1 MKFSLFF
8 DLAMVVSGNGI
19 PDHKATEA
27 MMESVKT
34 NPRAG
39 RYFHKAFKDPLEG
52 IPEEDIVEDL
62 PKDTEDPADEKPIG
76 DEIPNP
82 TVDMEESPKNEEVD
96 PIETPT
102 PSTEDE
108 DEEYAQES
116 TEENEDKE
124 EDTESHMSD
133 ELKEDVAAL
142 EDLLNAFSH
151 MDEESTEEI
160 SQDQIDHT
168 YLTDVMSRDQKT
180 AFEEIMNRSEN
191 DQPAE
196 EAVGRE
202 TPAIPSV
209 LREVE
214 TEDDETPI
222 PLNVSVEVNKE
233 TADMKV
239 NKTTYVDKVE
249 NKELAKVRKMITDF
263 AMAPTTKKKEL
274 ANKIYYYVIDHNV
287 DIDLSKYRMIWK
299 LVDKPFITSRKE
311 EK

>member
-19 PDHKATEA
+19 PDRKATEA
-27 MMESVKT
+27 MMESVKS

-108 DEEYAQES
+108 DKEYAQES

-142 EDLLNAFSH
+142 EDLLNAFSN
-151 MDEESTEEI
+151 MEEEEEVEPI
-160 SQDQIDHT
+160 PDT
-168 YLTDVMSRDQKT
+168 PV
-180 AFEEIMNRSEN
+180 
-191 DQPAE
+191 E
-196 EAVGRE
+196 EAMGRG

-214 TEDDETPI
+214 AEDDETPI

>member
-19 PDHKATEA
+19 PDRKATEA

-62 PKDTEDPADEKPIG
+62 PKDIEDPAEEKPIG
-76 DEIPNP
+76 NEIPNP
-82 TVDMEESPKNEEVD
+82 TVDMEGSPKNEEVD

-142 EDLLNAFSH
+142 EDLLNAFSN
-151 MDEESTEEI
+151 MEEEEEVEPI
-160 SQDQIDHT
+160 PDT
-168 YLTDVMSRDQKT
+168 PV
-180 AFEEIMNRSEN
+180 
-191 DQPAE
+191 E

-214 TEDDETPI
+214 AEDDETPI

-274 ANKIYYYVIDHNV
+274 ANKIYYYVMDHNV

>member
-19 PDHKATEA
+19 PDRKATEA

-62 PKDTEDPADEKPIG
+62 PKDTEDSAEEKPIG

-116 TEENEDKE
+116 TEEE

-133 ELKEDVAAL
+133 DLKEDVDAL
-142 EDLLNAFSH
+142 EDLLNAFSN
-151 MDEESTEEI
+151 MEEEEEVEPI
-160 SQDQIDHT
+160 PDT
-168 YLTDVMSRDQKT
+168 PV
-180 AFEEIMNRSEN
+180 
-191 DQPAE
+191 E

-214 TEDDETPI
+214 AEDNETPI

-249 NKELAKVRKMITDF
+249 NKELAKVRKMISDF

-274 ANKIYYYVIDHNV
+274 ANEIYHYVMDHNV

-299 LVDKPFITSRKE
+299 LVDKPFITSKKE

>member
-19 PDHKATEA
+19 PDRKATEA

-52 IPEEDIVEDL
+52 IPEEDIAEDL
-62 PKDTEDPADEKPIG
+62 PKDTEDPAEEKPIG

-96 PIETPT
+96 PIKTPT

-116 TEENEDKE
+116 TE
-124 EDTESHMSD
+124 DTESHTSD

-142 EDLLNAFSH
+142 EDLLNAFSN
-151 MDEESTEEI
+151 MEEEEEVEPI
-160 SQDQIDHT
+160 PNT
-168 YLTDVMSRDQKT
+168 PV
-180 AFEEIMNRSEN
+180 
-191 DQPAE
+191 E

-214 TEDDETPI
+214 AEDDESPI

-249 NKELAKVRKMITDF
+249 NKELAKVRKMISDF

-274 ANKIYYYVIDHNV
+274 ANEIYHYVMDHNV

-299 LVDKPFITSRKE
+299 LVDKPFITSKKE
-311 EK
+311 EE

>member
-19 PDHKATEA
+19 PDRKATEA

-62 PKDTEDPADEKPIG
+62 PKDIEDPAEEKPIG

-82 TVDMEESPKNEEVD
+82 TVDMEKSPKNEEVD

-108 DEEYAQES
+108 DEEYAKES

-142 EDLLNAFSH
+142 EDLLNAFSN
-151 MDEESTEEI
+151 MEEEEEVEPI
-160 SQDQIDHT
+160 PDT
-168 YLTDVMSRDQKT
+168 PV
-180 AFEEIMNRSEN
+180 
-191 DQPAE
+191 E

-214 TEDDETPI
+214 AEDDETPI
-222 PLNVSVEVNKE
+222 PLNVFVEVNKE

-249 NKELAKVRKMITDF
+249 NKELAKVRKMISDF

-274 ANKIYYYVIDHNV
+274 ANKIYHYVMDHNV

-299 LVDKPFITSRKE
+299 LVDKPFITSKKE

>member
-19 PDHKATEA
+19 PDRKATEA

-39 RYFHKAFKDPLEG
+39 RYFHKAFKDPLDG

-62 PKDTEDPADEKPIG
+62 PKDIEDPAEEKPIG
-76 DEIPNP
+76 NEIPNP
-82 TVDMEESPKNEEVD
+82 TVDMEGSPKNEEVD

-133 ELKEDVAAL
+133 ELKEDIAAL
-142 EDLLNAFSH
+142 EDLLNAFSN
-151 MDEESTEEI
+151 MEEEEEVEPI
-160 SQDQIDHT
+160 PDT
-168 YLTDVMSRDQKT
+168 PV
-180 AFEEIMNRSEN
+180 
-191 DQPAE
+191 E

-214 TEDDETPI
+214 AEDDETPI
-222 PLNVSVEVNKE
+222 PLNVSVKVNKE

-249 NKELAKVRKMITDF
+249 NKELAKVKKMISDF

-274 ANKIYYYVIDHNV
+274 ANEIYYYVLDHNV
-287 DIDLSKYRMIWK
+287 DIDLRKYRMIWK
-299 LVDKPFITSRKE
+299 LVDKPFITSKKE
-311 EK
+311 EE

>member
-8 DLAMVVSGNGI
+8 ELAMVVSGNGI
-19 PDHKATEA
+19 PDRKATEA

-62 PKDTEDPADEKPIG
+62 PKDTEDPAEEKPIG

-96 PIETPT
+96 PIETST

-116 TEENEDKE
+116 TEENE

-142 EDLLNAFSH
+142 EDLLNAFSN
-151 MDEESTEEI
+151 MDEEEVEEI

-180 AFEEIMNRSEN
+180 AFEKILNRSEN

-214 TEDDETPI
+214 AEDNETPI

-249 NKELAKVRKMITDF
+249 NKELAKVRKMISDF

-274 ANKIYYYVIDHNV
+274 ANEIYYYVMDHNV

-299 LVDKPFITSRKE
+299 LVDKPFITSKKE
-311 EK
+311 EE

>member
-8 DLAMVVSGNGI
+8 DLAMVVSGNGF
-19 PDHKATEA
+19 PDRKATEA

-62 PKDTEDPADEKPIG
+62 PKDTEDPAEEKPIG

-96 PIETPT
+96 PIDTPT

-116 TEENEDKE
+116 TEEE
-124 EDTESHMSD
+124 EEPESHMSD
-133 ELKEDVAAL
+133 ELKDDVAAL
-142 EDLLNAFSH
+142 EDLLNAFSN
-151 MDEESTEEI
+151 MEEEEEVEPI
-160 SQDQIDHT
+160 PDT
-168 YLTDVMSRDQKT
+168 PV
-180 AFEEIMNRSEN
+180 EET
-191 DQPAE
+191 
-196 EAVGRE
+196 VGRE

-214 TEDDETPI
+214 AEDDETPI
-222 PLNVSVEVNKE
+222 PLNVSVEINKE

-249 NKELAKVRKMITDF
+249 NKELAKVRKMISDF

-274 ANKIYYYVIDHNV
+274 ANEIYHYVMDHNV
-287 DIDLSKYRMIWK
+287 NIDLSKYRMIWK
-299 LVDKPFITSRKE
+299 LVDKPFITSKKE

>member
-19 PDHKATEA
+19 PDRKATEA

-62 PKDTEDPADEKPIG
+62 PKDIEDPAEEKPIG

-82 TVDMEESPKNEEVD
+82 TVDMEKSPKNEEVD

-108 DEEYAQES
+108 DEEYAKES

-133 ELKEDVAAL
+133 ELKEDVSAL
-142 EDLLNAFSH
+142 EDLLNAFSN
-151 MDEESTEEI
+151 MEEEEEVEPI
-160 SQDQIDHT
+160 PDT
-168 YLTDVMSRDQKT
+168 PVK
-180 AFEEIMNRSEN
+180 
-191 DQPAE
+191 

-214 TEDDETPI
+214 AEDDETPI

-249 NKELAKVRKMITDF
+249 NKELAKVKKMISDF

-274 ANKIYYYVIDHNV
+274 ANKIYHYVMDHNV

>member
-19 PDHKATEA
+19 PDRKATEA
-27 MMESVKT
+27 MMENAKT

-62 PKDTEDPADEKPIG
+62 PNDTGDPAEEKPIG

-82 TVDMEESPKNEEVD
+82 SVDMKESPKNEEVD

-116 TEENEDKE
+116 TEEEEGKE

-142 EDLLNAFSH
+142 EDLLNAFSN
-151 MDEESTEEI
+151 MDEEEEVEPI
-160 SQDQIDHT
+160 PDT
-168 YLTDVMSRDQKT
+168 PV
-180 AFEEIMNRSEN
+180 EEN
-191 DQPAE
+191 
-196 EAVGRE
+196 VGRE

-214 TEDDETPI
+214 AEDDETPI

-249 NKELAKVRKMITDF
+249 NKELSKVRKMISDF

-274 ANKIYYYVIDHNV
+274 ANKIYYYVMDHNV
-287 DIDLSKYRMIWK
+287 DIDLRKYRMIWK
-299 LVDKPFITSRKE
+299 LVDKPFIASKKE
-311 EK
+311 EE

>member
-19 PDHKATEA
+19 PDRKATEA

-62 PKDTEDPADEKPIG
+62 PKDTEDPAEEKPIG

-82 TVDMEESPKNEEVD
+82 TVDMEESPKNKKVD

-116 TEENEDKE
+116 IEENEE
-124 EDTESHMSD
+124 EPESHMSD

-142 EDLLNAFSH
+142 EDLLNAFSN
-151 MDEESTEEI
+151 MEEEEEVEPI
-160 SQDQIDHT
+160 PGT
-168 YLTDVMSRDQKT
+168 PV
-180 AFEEIMNRSEN
+180 
-191 DQPAE
+191 E

-214 TEDDETPI
+214 AEDDETPI

-249 NKELAKVRKMITDF
+249 DKELAKVKKMISDF

-274 ANKIYYYVIDHNV
+274 ANKIYYYVIDNNV

>member
-8 DLAMVVSGNGI
+8 DLAMVVSGNGF
-19 PDHKATEA
+19 PDRKATEA

-39 RYFHKAFKDPLEG
+39 RYFYKAFKDPLEG

-62 PKDTEDPADEKPIG
+62 PKDTEDPAEEKPIG

-82 TVDMEESPKNEEVD
+82 TVDTEESPKNEEVD
-96 PIETPT
+96 PIDTPT

-116 TEENEDKE
+116 TEEE
-124 EDTESHMSD
+124 EEPESHMSD
-133 ELKEDVAAL
+133 ELKDDVAAL
-142 EDLLNAFSH
+142 EDLLNAFSN
-151 MDEESTEEI
+151 MEEEEEVEPI
-160 SQDQIDHT
+160 PDT
-168 YLTDVMSRDQKT
+168 PV
-180 AFEEIMNRSEN
+180 EET
-191 DQPAE
+191 
-196 EAVGRE
+196 VGRE

-214 TEDDETPI
+214 AEDNETPI

-249 NKELAKVRKMITDF
+249 NKELAKVRKMISDF
-263 AMAPTTKKKEL
+263 AMSPTTKKKEL
-274 ANKIYYYVIDHNV
+274 ANEIYHYVMDHNV

-299 LVDKPFITSRKE
+299 LVDKPFITSKKE

>member
-19 PDHKATEA
+19 PDCKATEA

-52 IPEEDIVEDL
+52 IPEEEIVEDL
-62 PKDTEDPADEKPIG
+62 PKDTEDPAEEKPIG

-82 TVDMEESPKNEEVD
+82 TADMEESSKNEEVD
-96 PIETPT
+96 PIETST

-116 TEENEDKE
+116 TEE
-124 EDTESHMSD
+124 EDTESHMTD
-133 ELKEDVAAL
+133 DLKEDVAAL

-151 MDEESTEEI
+151 MEEEEEVEPI
-160 SQDQIDHT
+160 PDT
-168 YLTDVMSRDQKT
+168 PV
-180 AFEEIMNRSEN
+180 
-191 DQPAE
+191 E

-214 TEDDETPI
+214 AEDDETPI

-274 ANKIYYYVIDHNV
+274 ANEIYYYVLDHNV
-287 DIDLSKYRMIWK
+287 DIDLRKYRMIWK
-299 LVDKPFITSRKE
+299 LVDKPFITSNKE
-311 EK
+311 EE

>member
-19 PDHKATEA
+19 PDRKATEA

-62 PKDTEDPADEKPIG
+62 PKDIEDPAEEKPIG

-82 TVDMEESPKNEEVD
+82 TVDMEKSPKNEEVD

-108 DEEYAQES
+108 DEEYAKES

-142 EDLLNAFSH
+142 EDLLNAFSN
-151 MDEESTEEI
+151 MEEEEEVEPI
-160 SQDQIDHT
+160 PDT
-168 YLTDVMSRDQKT
+168 PV
-180 AFEEIMNRSEN
+180 
-191 DQPAE
+191 E

-214 TEDDETPI
+214 AEDDETPI

-249 NKELAKVRKMITDF
+249 NKELAKVKKMISDF

>member
-19 PDHKATEA
+19 QDRKATEA

-62 PKDTEDPADEKPIG
+62 PKDTEDPAEEKPIG

-82 TVDMEESPKNEEVD
+82 SVDMEESPKNEEVD

-116 TEENEDKE
+116 TEEE
-124 EDTESHMSD
+124 EDEEEATESHMSD

-142 EDLLNAFSH
+142 EDLLNAFSN
-151 MDEESTEEI
+151 MEEEEEVEPI
-160 SQDQIDHT
+160 PDT
-168 YLTDVMSRDQKT
+168 PV
-180 AFEEIMNRSEN
+180 
-191 DQPAE
+191 E

-214 TEDDETPI
+214 AEDDETPI

-249 NKELAKVRKMITDF
+249 NKELSKVRKMISDF
-263 AMAPTTKKKEL
+263 AMSPTTKKKEL
-274 ANKIYYYVIDHNV
+274 ANEIYHYVMDHNV

-299 LVDKPFITSRKE
+299 LVDKPFITSKKE

>member
-19 PDHKATEA
+19 PDRKATEA

-52 IPEEDIVEDL
+52 IPEEDVVEDL

-82 TVDMEESPKNEEVD
+82 TVDMEKSPKNEEVD

-108 DEEYAQES
+108 DEDYAQES

-142 EDLLNAFSH
+142 EDLLNAFSN
-151 MDEESTEEI
+151 MEEEEEVEPI
-160 SQDQIDHT
+160 PDT
-168 YLTDVMSRDQKT
+168 PV
-180 AFEEIMNRSEN
+180 
-191 DQPAE
+191 E

-214 TEDDETPI
+214 AEDDETPI

-249 NKELAKVRKMITDF
+249 NKELAKVRKMISDF

-274 ANKIYYYVIDHNV
+274 ANKIYYYVMDHNV

-299 LVDKPFITSRKE
+299 LVDKPFIASRKE

>member
-19 PDHKATEA
+19 PDRKATEA

-62 PKDTEDPADEKPIG
+62 PKDIEDPAEEKPIG

-82 TVDMEESPKNEEVD
+82 TVDMKGSPKNEEVD

-142 EDLLNAFSH
+142 EDLLNAFSN
-151 MDEESTEEI
+151 MDEDEEVEPI
-160 SQDQIDHT
+160 PDT
-168 YLTDVMSRDQKT
+168 PV
-180 AFEEIMNRSEN
+180 
-191 DQPAE
+191 E

-214 TEDDETPI
+214 AEDDETPI

-239 NKTTYVDKVE
+239 NKTTYVDKLE

-263 AMAPTTKKKEL
+263 AMAPTTKKKDL
-274 ANKIYYYVIDHNV
+274 ANEIYYYVMDHNV

>member
-19 PDHKATEA
+19 PDRKATEA

-62 PKDTEDPADEKPIG
+62 PKDIEDPAEEKPIG

-82 TVDMEESPKNEEVD
+82 TVDMEESPKNKKVD

-108 DEEYAQES
+108 DEEYAKES

-142 EDLLNAFSH
+142 EDLLNAFSN
-151 MDEESTEEI
+151 MEEEEEVEPI
-160 SQDQIDHT
+160 PDT
-168 YLTDVMSRDQKT
+168 PV
-180 AFEEIMNRSEN
+180 
-191 DQPAE
+191 E
-196 EAVGRE
+196 EAVSRE

-214 TEDDETPI
+214 AEDDETPI

-249 NKELAKVRKMITDF
+249 DKELAKVKKMISDF

>member
-19 PDHKATEA
+19 PDRKATEA

-82 TVDMEESPKNEEVD
+82 TVDMEESLKNKEVD

-108 DEEYAQES
+108 DEDYAQES
-116 TEENEDKE
+116 TEENE

-142 EDLLNAFSH
+142 EDLLNAFSN
-151 MDEESTEEI
+151 MEEEEEVEPI
-160 SQDQIDHT
+160 PDT
-168 YLTDVMSRDQKT
+168 PV
-180 AFEEIMNRSEN
+180 
-191 DQPAE
+191 E

-214 TEDDETPI
+214 AEDDETPI

-239 NKTTYVDKVE
+239 NKTAYVDKVE
-249 NKELAKVRKMITDF
+249 NKELAKVRKMISDF

-274 ANKIYYYVIDHNV
+274 ANKIYYYVMDHNV

-299 LVDKPFITSRKE
+299 LVDKPFITSKKE

>member
-19 PDHKATEA
+19 QDRKATEA

-62 PKDTEDPADEKPIG
+62 PKDTEDPAEEKPIG

-82 TVDMEESPKNEEVD
+82 SVDMEESPKNEEVD

-116 TEENEDKE
+116 TEEE
-124 EDTESHMSD
+124 EDEEEATESHMSD

-142 EDLLNAFSH
+142 EDLLNAFSN
-151 MDEESTEEI
+151 MDEEEEVEPI
-160 SQDQIDHT
+160 PDT
-168 YLTDVMSRDQKT
+168 PV
-180 AFEEIMNRSEN
+180 
-191 DQPAE
+191 E

-209 LREVE
+209 MRELE
-214 TEDDETPI
+214 AEDDETPI

-249 NKELAKVRKMITDF
+249 NKELAKVRKMISDF

-274 ANKIYYYVIDHNV
+274 ANEIYCYVLDHNV
-287 DIDLSKYRMIWK
+287 DIDLRKYRMIWK
-299 LVDKPFITSRKE
+299 LVDKPFITSKKE
-311 EK
+311 EE

>member
-19 PDHKATEA
+19 PDRKATEA

-108 DEEYAQES
+108 DEEYSQES
-116 TEENEDKE
+116 TEENE

-142 EDLLNAFSH
+142 EDLLNAFSN
-151 MDEESTEEI
+151 MEEEEEVEPI
-160 SQDQIDHT
+160 PDT
-168 YLTDVMSRDQKT
+168 PV
-180 AFEEIMNRSEN
+180 
-191 DQPAE
+191 E

-214 TEDDETPI
+214 AEDDETPI

-249 NKELAKVRKMITDF
+249 NKELAKVKKMISDF

-287 DIDLSKYRMIWK
+287 HIDLSKYRMIWK

>member
-19 PDHKATEA
+19 QDRKATEA

-62 PKDTEDPADEKPIG
+62 PKDTEDPAEEKPIG

-82 TVDMEESPKNEEVD
+82 TVNMEESPKNEEVD

-116 TEENEDKE
+116 TEEE
-124 EDTESHMSD
+124 EDEEEATESHMSD

-142 EDLLNAFSH
+142 EDLLNAFSN
-151 MDEESTEEI
+151 MDEEEEVEPI
-160 SQDQIDHT
+160 PDT
-168 YLTDVMSRDQKT
+168 PV
-180 AFEEIMNRSEN
+180 
-191 DQPAE
+191 E

-214 TEDDETPI
+214 AEDNENPI

-249 NKELAKVRKMITDF
+249 NKELAKVRKMISDF

-274 ANKIYYYVIDHNV
+274 ANEIYHYVMDHNV

-299 LVDKPFITSRKE
+299 LVDKPFITSKKE

>member
-19 PDHKATEA
+19 PDRKATEA

-62 PKDTEDPADEKPIG
+62 PKDIEDPAEEKPIG

-82 TVDMEESPKNEEVD
+82 TVDMEKSPKNEEVD

-108 DEEYAQES
+108 DEEYAKES

-142 EDLLNAFSH
+142 EDLLNAFSN
-151 MDEESTEEI
+151 MEEEEEVEPI
-160 SQDQIDHT
+160 PDT
-168 YLTDVMSRDQKT
+168 PV
-180 AFEEIMNRSEN
+180 
-191 DQPAE
+191 E

-214 TEDDETPI
+214 AEDDETPI

-249 NKELAKVRKMITDF
+249 NKELAKVRKMISDF

-274 ANKIYYYVIDHNV
+274 ANKIYYYVIDRNV

>member
-1 MKFSLFF
+1 MKFSFFF

-19 PDHKATEA
+19 PDRKATEA

-39 RYFHKAFKDPLEG
+39 RYFHKAFKDPLKG
-52 IPEEDIVEDL
+52 IPEEDIVDDL
-62 PKDTEDPADEKPIG
+62 PKDTEDPAEEKPIG

-116 TEENEDKE
+116 TEEE

-142 EDLLNAFSH
+142 EDLLNAFSN
-151 MDEESTEEI
+151 MEEEEEVEPI
-160 SQDQIDHT
+160 PDT
-168 YLTDVMSRDQKT
+168 PV
-180 AFEEIMNRSEN
+180 
-191 DQPAE
+191 E

-214 TEDDETPI
+214 AEDNETPI

-249 NKELAKVRKMITDF
+249 NKELAKVRKMISDF

-274 ANKIYYYVIDHNV
+274 ANEIYYYVMDHNV
-287 DIDLSKYRMIWK
+287 DIDISKYRMIWK
-299 LVDKPFITSRKE
+299 LVDKPFITSKKE
-311 EK
+311 EE

>member
-19 PDHKATEA
+19 PDRKATEA

-62 PKDTEDPADEKPIG
+62 PKDTEDPAEEKPIG

-116 TEENEDKE
+116 TEEEE

-142 EDLLNAFSH
+142 EDLLNTFSN
-151 MDEESTEEI
+151 MDEEEVEEI

-180 AFEEIMNRSEN
+180 AFEKILNRSEN

-214 TEDDETPI
+214 AEDNETPI

-249 NKELAKVRKMITDF
+249 NKELAKVRKMISDF

-274 ANKIYYYVIDHNV
+274 ANEIYYYVMDHNV

-299 LVDKPFITSRKE
+299 LVDKPFITSKKE

>member
-19 PDHKATEA
+19 PDRKATEA
-27 MMESVKT
+27 MMESVKA

-96 PIETPT
+96 PIKTPT

-142 EDLLNAFSH
+142 EDLLNAFSN
-151 MDEESTEEI
+151 MDEDEEVEPI
-160 SQDQIDHT
+160 PDT
-168 YLTDVMSRDQKT
+168 PV
-180 AFEEIMNRSEN
+180 
-191 DQPAE
+191 E

-214 TEDDETPI
+214 AEDDETPI
-222 PLNVSVEVNKE
+222 PLNVSVKVNKE

-274 ANKIYYYVIDHNV
+274 ANKIYYYVMDHNV

-299 LVDKPFITSRKE
+299 LVDKPFITSKKE

>member
-19 PDHKATEA
+19 QDRKATEA

-62 PKDTEDPADEKPIG
+62 PKDTEDPAEEKPIG

-96 PIETPT
+96 PIKTPT

-116 TEENEDKE
+116 TE
-124 EDTESHMSD
+124 DTESHMND

-151 MDEESTEEI
+151 MEEEEEVEPI
-160 SQDQIDHT
+160 PDT
-168 YLTDVMSRDQKT
+168 PV
-180 AFEEIMNRSEN
+180 
-191 DQPAE
+191 E

-202 TPAIPSV
+202 TPTIPSV
-209 LREVE
+209 MRELE
-214 TEDDETPI
+214 AEDDETPI

-249 NKELAKVRKMITDF
+249 NKELAKVRKMISDF

-274 ANKIYYYVIDHNV
+274 ANEIYYYVMDHNV

-299 LVDKPFITSRKE
+299 LVDKPFITSKKE
-311 EK
+311 EE

>member
-19 PDHKATEA
+19 PDRKATEA

-62 PKDTEDPADEKPIG
+62 PKDIEDPAEEKPIG

-82 TVDMEESPKNEEVD
+82 TVDMEKSPKNEEVD

-108 DEEYAQES
+108 DEEYAKES

-142 EDLLNAFSH
+142 EDLLNAFSN
-151 MDEESTEEI
+151 MEEEEEI
-160 SQDQIDHT
+160 EPIPDT
-168 YLTDVMSRDQKT
+168 PV
-180 AFEEIMNRSEN
+180 
-191 DQPAE
+191 E

-214 TEDDETPI
+214 AEDDETPI

-274 ANKIYYYVIDHNV
+274 ANKIYYYVMDRNV

>member
-8 DLAMVVSGNGI
+8 DLAMVVSGNGF
-19 PDHKATEA
+19 PDRKATEA

-62 PKDTEDPADEKPIG
+62 PKDTEDPAEEKPIG
-76 DEIPNP
+76 DAIPNP
-82 TVDMEESPKNEEVD
+82 TVDMEEPPKNEEVD
-96 PIETPT
+96 PIKTPT

-133 ELKEDVAAL
+133 DLKEDVAAL

-151 MDEESTEEI
+151 MEEEEEVEPI
-160 SQDQIDHT
+160 PDT
-168 YLTDVMSRDQKT
+168 PV
-180 AFEEIMNRSEN
+180 
-191 DQPAE
+191 E

-214 TEDDETPI
+214 AEDNETPI

-249 NKELAKVRKMITDF
+249 NKELAKVRKMISDF

-274 ANKIYYYVIDHNV
+274 ANEIYYYVMDHNV
-287 DIDLSKYRMIWK
+287 DIDISKYRMIWK
-299 LVDKPFITSRKE
+299 LVDKPFITSKKE
-311 EK
+311 EE

>member
-19 PDHKATEA
+19 PDRKATEA
-27 MMESVKT
+27 MMKSVKT

-62 PKDTEDPADEKPIG
+62 PKDTEDPAEEKPIG

-102 PSTEDE
+102 PSKEDE

-116 TEENEDKE
+116 TEEEEDKE
-124 EDTESHMSD
+124 GATESHMSD

-151 MDEESTEEI
+151 MEEEEEVEPI
-160 SQDQIDHT
+160 PDRP
-168 YLTDVMSRDQKT
+168 V
-180 AFEEIMNRSEN
+180 
-191 DQPAE
+191 E

-214 TEDDETPI
+214 AEDDETPI

-249 NKELAKVRKMITDF
+249 NKELAKVRKMISDF

-274 ANKIYYYVIDHNV
+274 ANVIYHYVLDHNV

-299 LVDKPFITSRKE
+299 LVDKPFITSKKE

>member
-19 PDHKATEA
+19 PDRKATEA

-82 TVDMEESPKNEEVD
+82 TVDMEESPNNEEVD

-108 DEEYAQES
+108 DEEYAKES

-142 EDLLNAFSH
+142 EDLLNAFSN
-151 MDEESTEEI
+151 MEEEEEVEPI
-160 SQDQIDHT
+160 PDT
-168 YLTDVMSRDQKT
+168 PV
-180 AFEEIMNRSEN
+180 
-191 DQPAE
+191 E

-214 TEDDETPI
+214 AEDDETPI

-274 ANKIYYYVIDHNV
+274 ANKIYHYVIDHNV

>member
-8 DLAMVVSGNGI
+8 DLAMVVSGNGF
-19 PDHKATEA
+19 PDRKATET

-39 RYFHKAFKDPLEG
+39 RYFHKSFKDPLEG

-62 PKDTEDPADEKPIG
+62 PKDTDNPAEEKPIG

-116 TEENEDKE
+116 IEENE
-124 EDTESHMSD
+124 EDTESHMND
-133 ELKEDVAAL
+133 EFKEDVAAL
-142 EDLLNAFSH
+142 EDLLNAFSN
-151 MDEESTEEI
+151 MEEEEEVEPI
-160 SQDQIDHT
+160 PDT
-168 YLTDVMSRDQKT
+168 PV
-180 AFEEIMNRSEN
+180 
-191 DQPAE
+191 E

-214 TEDDETPI
+214 AEDDETPI

-249 NKELAKVRKMITDF
+249 NKELAKVRKMISDF

-274 ANKIYYYVIDHNV
+274 ANEIYYYVLDHNV
-287 DIDLSKYRMIWK
+287 DIDLRKYRMIWK
-299 LVDKPFITSRKE
+299 LVDKPFITSKKE
-311 EK
+311 KE

>member
-19 PDHKATEA
+19 PDRKATEA

-62 PKDTEDPADEKPIG
+62 PKDTEDPAEEKPIG

-96 PIETPT
+96 PIETST

-116 TEENEDKE
+116 TEENE

-142 EDLLNAFSH
+142 EDLLNAFSN
-151 MDEESTEEI
+151 MEEEEEVEPI
-160 SQDQIDHT
+160 PDT
-168 YLTDVMSRDQKT
+168 PV
-180 AFEEIMNRSEN
+180 
-191 DQPAE
+191 E

-214 TEDDETPI
+214 AEDDETPI

-274 ANKIYYYVIDHNV
+274 ANEIYYYVMDHNV

-299 LVDKPFITSRKE
+299 LVDKPFITSKKE
-311 EK
+311 EE

>member
-19 PDHKATEA
+19 PDRKATEA

-62 PKDTEDPADEKPIG
+62 PKDTEDPAEEKPIG

-116 TEENEDKE
+116 TEENE

-142 EDLLNAFSH
+142 EDLLNAFSN
-151 MDEESTEEI
+151 MDEEEVEEI

-168 YLTDVMSRDQKT
+168 YLTDVMSRDQQT
-180 AFEEIMNRSEN
+180 AFEKILNRSEN

-214 TEDDETPI
+214 AEDDETPI

-299 LVDKPFITSRKE
+299 LVDKPFITSKKE
-311 EK
+311 EE

>member
-19 PDHKATEA
+19 PDRKATEA

-62 PKDTEDPADEKPIG
+62 PKDTEDPAEEKPIG
-76 DEIPNP
+76 DEIPKP

-116 TEENEDKE
+116 TE
-124 EDTESHMSD
+124 DTESHTSD

-142 EDLLNAFSH
+142 EDLLNAFSN
-151 MDEESTEEI
+151 MEEEEEVEPI
-160 SQDQIDHT
+160 PNT
-168 YLTDVMSRDQKT
+168 PV
-180 AFEEIMNRSEN
+180 
-191 DQPAE
+191 E

-214 TEDDETPI
+214 AEDDESPI

-249 NKELAKVRKMITDF
+249 NKELAKVRKMISDF

-274 ANKIYYYVIDHNV
+274 ANEIYHYVMDHNV

-299 LVDKPFITSRKE
+299 LVDKPFITSKKE
-311 EK
+311 EE

>member
-19 PDHKATEA
+19 PDRKATEA

-62 PKDTEDPADEKPIG
+62 PKDTEDPAEEKPIG

-108 DEEYAQES
+108 NEEYAQES
-116 TEENEDKE
+116 TEEE

-133 ELKEDVAAL
+133 DLKEDVDAL
-142 EDLLNAFSH
+142 EDLLNSFSN
-151 MDEESTEEI
+151 MEEEEEVEPI
-160 SQDQIDHT
+160 PDT
-168 YLTDVMSRDQKT
+168 PV
-180 AFEEIMNRSEN
+180 
-191 DQPAE
+191 E

-214 TEDDETPI
+214 AEDDETPI

-249 NKELAKVRKMITDF
+249 NKELAKVRKMISDF

-274 ANKIYYYVIDHNV
+274 ANEIYHYVMDHNV

-299 LVDKPFITSRKE
+299 LVDKPFITSKKE

>member
-19 PDHKATEA
+19 QDRKATEA

-62 PKDTEDPADEKPIG
+62 PKDTEDPAEEKPIG

-82 TVDMEESPKNEEVD
+82 TVDMEESPKNEEVE

-116 TEENEDKE
+116 TEEE
-124 EDTESHMSD
+124 EDEEEATESHMGD

-151 MDEESTEEI
+151 MEGEEDEEVEPIPDTP
-160 SQDQIDHT
+160 
-168 YLTDVMSRDQKT
+168 V
-180 AFEEIMNRSEN
+180 
-191 DQPAE
+191 E

-214 TEDDETPI
+214 AEDNENPI

-249 NKELAKVRKMITDF
+249 NKELAKVRKMISDF

-274 ANKIYYYVIDHNV
+274 ANEIYHYVMDHNV

-299 LVDKPFITSRKE
+299 LVDKPFITSKKE

>member
-19 PDHKATEA
+19 PDRKATEA

-62 PKDTEDPADEKPIG
+62 PKDTEDPAEEKPIR

-82 TVDMEESPKNEEVD
+82 TVDMKESPKNEEVD

-108 DEEYAQES
+108 DEDYAQES
-116 TEENEDKE
+116 TEEEEENEE
-124 EDTESHMSD
+124 VTESHMSD
-133 ELKEDVAAL
+133 ELKEDVSAL

-151 MDEESTEEI
+151 MEEEEEVEPI
-160 SQDQIDHT
+160 PDT
-168 YLTDVMSRDQKT
+168 PV
-180 AFEEIMNRSEN
+180 
-191 DQPAE
+191 E

-214 TEDDETPI
+214 AEDNETPI

-239 NKTTYVDKVE
+239 NKTTYVDKME
-249 NKELAKVRKMITDF
+249 NKELAKVRKMISDF

-274 ANKIYYYVIDHNV
+274 ANEIYYYVLDHNV
-287 DIDLSKYRMIWK
+287 DIDLRKYRMIWK
-299 LVDKPFITSRKE
+299 LVDKPFITSNKE
-311 EK
+311 EE

>member
-19 PDHKATEA
+19 PDRKATEA

-39 RYFHKAFKDPLEG
+39 RYFHKAYKDPLEG

-62 PKDTEDPADEKPIG
+62 PKDTEDPAEEKPIG

-96 PIETPT
+96 PIKTPT

-116 TEENEDKE
+116 TKEEEKKE
-124 EDTESHMSD
+124 EDATESHMSD
-133 ELKEDVAAL
+133 ELQEDVAAL
-142 EDLLNAFSH
+142 EDLLNAFST
-151 MDEESTEEI
+151 MEEEEEVEPI
-160 SQDQIDHT
+160 PDT
-168 YLTDVMSRDQKT
+168 PV
-180 AFEEIMNRSEN
+180 
-191 DQPAE
+191 E

-214 TEDDETPI
+214 AEDDETPI

-249 NKELAKVRKMITDF
+249 NKELAKVRKMISDF

-274 ANKIYYYVIDHNV
+274 ANEIYYYVLDHNV
-287 DIDLSKYRMIWK
+287 DIDLRRYRMIWK
-299 LVDKPFITSRKE
+299 LVDKPFIT
-311 EK
+311 